1 MVAVVSDSYDIFN
14 CCANIWG
21 GALKDQVL
29 YRDGILVIRPDSGDP
44 PKVVVQVLEILGEKF
59 GNTRNAKGFR
69 LLHPKVR
76 VIQGDGVDFT
86 MLGLILKA
94 ATSNG
99 WSADNLSFGSGG
111 GLLQKLNRDTQRFAF
126 KCSSVT
132 VNGAELDVF
141 KQPVTDPAKKSKA
154 GRLKLVQQNNTYQT
168 VPQTDLRPDQLRTV
182 FRNGTPLAETTFNQI
197 RKLAV

>member
-1 MVAVVSDSYDIFN
+1 
-14 CCANIWG
+14 
-21 GALKDQVL
+21 
-29 YRDGILVIRPDSGDP
+29 
-44 PKVVVQVLEILGEKF
+44 
-59 GNTRNAKGFR
+59 
-69 LLHPKVR
+69 
-76 VIQGDGVDFT
+76 
-86 MLGLILKA
+86 
-94 ATSNG
+94 
-99 WSADNLSFGSGG
+99 
-111 GLLQKLNRDTQRFAF
+111 
-126 KCSSVT
+126 VT